1 MSVSFCEYVC
11 RLPVAVCTGTSYEIF
26 YVLYLYF
33 VSIYSVLLPMF
44 KLSTCTVHVCCTSQL
59 TVVFMIVQVIV
70 KLDDMITLYCKG
82 AGKVYQ

>member
-1 MSVSFCEYVC
+1 MCEYTCMCVDYLYC
-11 RLPVAVCTGTSYEIF
+11 TVCTGTSYEIF
-26 YVLYLYF
+26 Y
-33 VSIYSVLLPMF
+33 SVCALPVFCKHLLLPMF

-59 TVVFMIVQVIV
+59 TVVFMVVQVIV